1 MTDVR
6 LVATNP
12 DDGVLVPV
20 ASNAS
25 GQLAVQSPKIE
36 KIPNDLEVEGAV
48 TADKFIGD
56 GSSLTNLPSGP
67 LPTPPFDGNLDGNL
81 EVSGSASFASSAFTI
96 ESNGHIATNI
106 KSQGNVELDSTGSF
120 AVPKI
125 KLWAI
130 AGGATFAGGTVEI
143 FGDGNSQTNG
153 DVVIGSKGSRW
164 LIRESNGVAMLVE
177 QTRRGK
183 IEPRDYE
190 NVRDLPRELD
200 LVEAALNEI
209 MEKLK
214 MTPPAGWEVWD
225 GSDNSGETVTGTP

>member
-36 KIPNDLEVEGAV
+36 KIPNDLEVEGTV
-48 TADKFIGD
+48 TATGFVGD

-67 LPTPPFDGNLDGNL
+67 PPTPPFDGNLDGKL
-81 EVSGSASFASSAFTI
+81 TVSGDAVIGDNVNGSSSVDQDGCYLGKEGYVSFHKTKADTQTPFLVAKRFGTPG
-96 ESNGHIATNI
+96 NIAEIT
-106 KSQGNVELDSTGSF
+106 STG
-120 AVPKI
+120 
-125 KLWAI
+125 
-130 AGGATFAGGTVEI
+130 GAEFVGE
-143 FGDGNSQTNG
+143 
-153 DVVIGSKGSRW
+153 VVIGSKGSKW

-177 QTRRGK
+177 QTLRQQQTV
-183 IEPRDYE
+183 E
-190 NVRDLPRELD
+190 VRDLPRELD

-209 MEKLK
+209 MGKLR

-225 GSDNSGETVTGTP
+225 GSDNS